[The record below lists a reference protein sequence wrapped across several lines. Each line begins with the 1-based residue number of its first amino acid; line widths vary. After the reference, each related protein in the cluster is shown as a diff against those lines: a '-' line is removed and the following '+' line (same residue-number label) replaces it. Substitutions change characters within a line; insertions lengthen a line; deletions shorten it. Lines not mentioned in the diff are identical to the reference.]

1 MPEYGET
8 LQVSGE
14 SLEGTILLR
23 VSKACTLIFAL
34 FMGEP
39 ASTLHCMRARELFV
53 DNPQRST
60 KYGSSVVP
68 RSPLVSRGRSF
79 TEVFKSSCVFGY
91 ELTSPDL
98 DRTDIRSTLGPVM
111 TCFAAGFLAI
121 LLQELGLN
129 LGFVYMSMGVLIG
142 SAVGPASLAIL
153 MEKANGIAGHIHSE
167 GEIADRFDV
176 QVKR

>member
-1 MPEYGET
+1 MIY
-8 LQVSGE
+8 
-14 SLEGTILLR
+14 
-23 VSKACTLIFAL
+23 
-34 FMGEP
+34 
-39 ASTLHCMRARELFV
+39 
-53 DNPQRST
+53 
-60 KYGSSVVP
+60 
-68 RSPLVSRGRSF
+68 F
-79 TEVFKSSCVFGY
+79 T
-91 ELTSPDL
+91 
-98 DRTDIRSTLGPVM
+98 
-111 TCFAAGFLAI
+111 AGFLAI